1 MIQLD
6 SYLELEAFRCSS
18 LLAQTAR
25 RRTEG
30 FDTDGDGSDSVRP
43 SSRHTVSAAA
53 FSTSVGIVVGHVPKG
68 DTIVECHQQGV
79 GVPGGDI
86 RERSETVNGISQ
98 FSHQECSLR
107 DLLHIDE

>member
-1 MIQLD
+1 MM
-6 SYLELEAFRCSS
+6 
-18 LLAQTAR
+18 
-25 RRTEG
+25 
-30 FDTDGDGSDSVRP
+30 
-43 SSRHTVSAAA
+43 
-53 FSTSVGIVVGHVPKG
+53 VVGHIPQG

-107 DLLHIDE
+107 DLLHTLMNEKTRRRTCRRRGYGADRI